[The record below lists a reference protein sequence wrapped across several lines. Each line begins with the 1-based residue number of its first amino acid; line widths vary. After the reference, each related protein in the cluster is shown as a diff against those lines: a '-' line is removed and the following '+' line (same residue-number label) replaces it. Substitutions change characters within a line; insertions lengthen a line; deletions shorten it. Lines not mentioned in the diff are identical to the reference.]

1 MQDSILMT
9 IRKLV
14 CGNPYA
20 DHFDT
25 DLLVHINACFS
36 ILNQLGVGPEN
47 GFVVTDETQ
56 SWSSYI
62 ADNYILNMV
71 KTYVTLKV
79 KKIFDPPLTSS
90 VLEAMDKDGVQLV
103 RRHTGGGAVYHAAG
117 SFPADSKIGDGVGI
131 YAVHPY
137 QKWRVHDG
145 GRPAL
150 L

>member
-56 SWSSYI
+56 SWSSYS
-62 ADNYILNMV
+62 DNDRVLNMV

-90 VLEAMDKDGVQLV
+90 VLEAMDKEISQLEWRLNV
-103 RRHTGGGAVYHAAG
+103 AVDPIKPTSTSKTTARRRSHKTN
-117 SFPADSKIGDGVGI
+117 
-131 YAVHPY
+131 
-137 QKWRVHDG
+137 
-145 GRPAL
+145 
-150 L
+150 

>member
-36 ILNQLGVGPEN
+36 ILNQLGVGPES

-90 VLEAMDKDGVQLV
+90 VLEAMDKEISQLEWRLNV
-103 RRHTGGGAVYHAAG
+103 AVDPVKPTSASKTTARRRSRKTN
-117 SFPADSKIGDGVGI
+117 
-131 YAVHPY
+131 
-137 QKWRVHDG
+137 
-145 GRPAL
+145 
-150 L
+150 

>member
-14 CGNPYA
+14 CGDPYA
-20 DHFDT
+20 NHFDT

-36 ILNQLGVGPEN
+36 ILNQLGVGPES

-56 SWSSYI
+56 SWSSYV
-62 ADNYILNMV
+62 ADNRTLNMV

-90 VLEAMDKDGVQLV
+90 VLEAMDKEISQLEWRLYV
-103 RRHTGGGAVYHAAG
+103 AVDPVKPTSALKTTARRRSHKTN
-117 SFPADSKIGDGVGI
+117 
-131 YAVHPY
+131 
-137 QKWRVHDG
+137 
-145 GRPAL
+145 
-150 L
+150 

>member
-14 CGNPYA
+14 CGDPYA

-25 DLLVHINACFS
+25 DLLVPINACFS

-90 VLEAMDKDGVQLV
+90 VLEAMDKEISQLEWRLNV
-103 RRHTGGGAVYHAAG
+103 AVDPSKPTSTSKTTARRRSRKTN
-117 SFPADSKIGDGVGI
+117 
-131 YAVHPY
+131 
-137 QKWRVHDG
+137 
-145 GRPAL
+145 
-150 L
+150 

>member
-14 CGNPYA
+14 CGDPYA

-36 ILNQLGVGPEN
+36 ILNQLGLGPEN

-62 ADNYILNMV
+62 SDNYILNMV

-79 KKIFDPPLTSS
+79 RVIFDPPLTSS
-90 VLEAMDKDGVQLV
+90 VLEAMNKEISQLEWRLNV
-103 RRHTGGGAVYHAAG
+103 AVDPVKPTSTSKTTARRRSH
-117 SFPADSKIGDGVGI
+117 K
-131 YAVHPY
+131 
-137 QKWRVHDG
+137 KN
-145 GRPAL
+145 
-150 L
+150 

>member
-1 MQDSILMT
+1 MQNIMQDSILMT

-20 DHFDT
+20 ALFDT

-90 VLEAMDKDGVQLV
+90 VLEAMDKEISQLEWRLNV
-103 RRHTGGGAVYHAAG
+103 AVDPIKPTSTSKTTARRRSHKT
-117 SFPADSKIGDGVGI
+117 K
-131 YAVHPY
+131 
-137 QKWRVHDG
+137 
-145 GRPAL
+145 
-150 L
+150 

>member
-14 CGNPYA
+14 CGDPYA

-36 ILNQLGVGPEN
+36 ILNQLGVGPES
-47 GFVVTDETQ
+47 GFIVTDETQ
-56 SWSSYI
+56 SWSSYV
-62 ADNYILNMV
+62 ADNRTLNMV

-90 VLEAMDKDGVQLV
+90 VLEAMDKEISQLEWRLNV
-103 RRHTGGGAVYHAAG
+103 AVDPVKPTSTSKTTARRRSHKTN
-117 SFPADSKIGDGVGI
+117 
-131 YAVHPY
+131 
-137 QKWRVHDG
+137 
-145 GRPAL
+145 
-150 L
+150 

>member
-14 CGNPYA
+14 CGDPYA
-20 DHFDT
+20 DHFDN

-36 ILNQLGVGPEN
+36 ILNQLGVGPES
-47 GFVVTDETQ
+47 GFVVTDDTQ

-62 ADNYILNMV
+62 ADNRILNMV

-90 VLEAMDKDGVQLV
+90 VLEAMDKEISQLEWRLNV
-103 RRHTGGGAVYHAAG
+103 AVDPVKPTSTSKTTARRRSRKTN
-117 SFPADSKIGDGVGI
+117 
-131 YAVHPY
+131 
-137 QKWRVHDG
+137 
-145 GRPAL
+145 
-150 L
+150 

>member
-71 KTYVTLKV
+71 KTYVALKV
-79 KKIFDPPLTSS
+79 KKIFDPPLTIS
-90 VLEAMDKDGVQLV
+90 VLEAMDKEISQLEWRLNV
-103 RRHTGGGAVYHAAG
+103 AVDPIKPTSTSKTTARRRSHKT
-117 SFPADSKIGDGVGI
+117 K
-131 YAVHPY
+131 
-137 QKWRVHDG
+137 
-145 GRPAL
+145 
-150 L
+150 

>member
-9 IRKLV
+9 MRKLV

-56 SWSSYI
+56 NWSSYI
-62 ADNYILNMV
+62 ADNYRLNMV

-90 VLEAMDKDGVQLV
+90 VLEAMDKEISELEWRLNV
-103 RRHTGGGAVYHAAG
+103 AVD
-117 SFPADSKIGDGVGI
+117 PAT
-131 YAVHPY
+131 
-137 QKWRVHDG
+137 
-145 GRPAL
+145 
-150 L
+150 

>member
-14 CGNPYA
+14 CGDPYA

-62 ADNYILNMV
+62 ADNRTLNMV

-90 VLEAMDKDGVQLV
+90 VLEAMDKEISQLEWRLNV
-103 RRHTGGGAVYHAAG
+103 AVDPVKPTSVSKTTARRRSHKTN
-117 SFPADSKIGDGVGI
+117 
-131 YAVHPY
+131 
-137 QKWRVHDG
+137 
-145 GRPAL
+145 
-150 L
+150 

>member
-36 ILNQLGVGPEN
+36 ILNQLGVGPES

-56 SWSSYI
+56 SWSSYV
-62 ADNYILNMV
+62 ADNRILNMV

-90 VLEAMDKDGVQLV
+90 VLEAMDKEISQLEWRLNV
-103 RRHTGGGAVYHAAG
+103 AVDPVKPASTSKTTARRRSHKTN
-117 SFPADSKIGDGVGI
+117 
-131 YAVHPY
+131 
-137 QKWRVHDG
+137 
-145 GRPAL
+145 
-150 L
+150 

>member
-71 KTYVTLKV
+71 KTYVMLKV

-90 VLEAMDKDGVQLV
+90 VLEAMDKEISQLEWRLNV
-103 RRHTGGGAVYHAAG
+103 AVDPIKPTSTSKTTARRRSRKTN
-117 SFPADSKIGDGVGI
+117 
-131 YAVHPY
+131 
-137 QKWRVHDG
+137 
-145 GRPAL
+145 
-150 L
+150 

>member
-1 MQDSILMT
+1 MQDIMQDSILMT

-36 ILNQLGVGPEN
+36 VLNQLGVGPEN

-90 VLEAMDKDGVQLV
+90 VLEAMDKEISQLEWRLNV
-103 RRHTGGGAVYHAAG
+103 AVDPSKPTSTSKTTARRRSRKTN
-117 SFPADSKIGDGVGI
+117 
-131 YAVHPY
+131 
-137 QKWRVHDG
+137 
-145 GRPAL
+145 
-150 L
+150 

>member
-90 VLEAMDKDGVQLV
+90 VLEAMDKEISQLEWRLNV
-103 RRHTGGGAVYHAAG
+103 AVDPVKPTSASKTTARRHSRKTN
-117 SFPADSKIGDGVGI
+117 
-131 YAVHPY
+131 
-137 QKWRVHDG
+137 
-145 GRPAL
+145 
-150 L
+150 

>member
-14 CGNPYA
+14 CGDPYA

-47 GFVVTDETQ
+47 GLVVTDETQ
-56 SWSSYI
+56 SWSSYS
-62 ADNYILNMV
+62 DNDRILNMV

-90 VLEAMDKDGVQLV
+90 VLEAMDKEIKELEWRLNV
-103 RRHTGGGAVYHAAG
+103 AVD
-117 SFPADSKIGDGVGI
+117 PAT
-131 YAVHPY
+131 
-137 QKWRVHDG
+137 
-145 GRPAL
+145 
-150 L
+150 

>member
-14 CGNPYA
+14 CGDPYA

-62 ADNYILNMV
+62 SDNYILNMV

-79 KKIFDPPLTSS
+79 RVIFDPPLTSS
-90 VLEAMDKDGVQLV
+90 VLEAMNKEISGDCMLPLIPLSLQAHQRLQ
-103 RRHTGGGAVYHAAG
+103 HAAVHTRKTKRGENSKWIVTLPIMG
-117 SFPADSKIGDGVGI
+117 SLA
-131 YAVHPY
+131 
-137 QKWRVHDG
+137 
-145 GRPAL
+145 
-150 L
+150 

>member
-25 DLLVHINACFS
+25 DLLVHINTCFS
-36 ILNQLGVGPEN
+36 ILHQLGVGPEN

-56 SWSSYI
+56 NWGDYT
-62 ADNYILNMV
+62 ADSTVLNMV

-90 VLEAMDKDGVQLV
+90 VLEAMDKEISQLEWRLNV
-103 RRHTGGGAVYHAAG
+103 AVDPSKPTSTSKTTARRRSRKTN
-117 SFPADSKIGDGVGI
+117 
-131 YAVHPY
+131 
-137 QKWRVHDG
+137 
-145 GRPAL
+145 
-150 L
+150 

>member
-90 VLEAMDKDGVQLV
+90 VLEAMDKEISQLEWRLNV
-103 RRHTGGGAVYHAAG
+103 AVDPVKPTSTSKTPARRRSRKTN
-117 SFPADSKIGDGVGI
+117 
-131 YAVHPY
+131 
-137 QKWRVHDG
+137 
-145 GRPAL
+145 
-150 L
+150 

>member
-14 CGNPYA
+14 CGDPYA

-79 KKIFDPPLTSS
+79 KKVFDPPSTSTS
-90 VLEAMDKDGVQLV
+90 ETTA
-103 RRHTGGGAVYHAAG
+103 RRRSRKTN
-117 SFPADSKIGDGVGI
+117 
-131 YAVHPY
+131 
-137 QKWRVHDG
+137 
-145 GRPAL
+145 
-150 L
+150 

>member
-1 MQDSILMT
+1 MQDSILVT

-14 CGNPYA
+14 CGDPYA
-20 DHFDT
+20 NHFDT

-36 ILNQLGVGPEN
+36 VLNQLGVGPEN

-90 VLEAMDKDGVQLV
+90 VLEAMDKEISQLEWRLNV
-103 RRHTGGGAVYHAAG
+103 AVDPIKPASTSKTTARRRSRKTN
-117 SFPADSKIGDGVGI
+117 
-131 YAVHPY
+131 
-137 QKWRVHDG
+137 
-145 GRPAL
+145 
-150 L
+150 

>member
-90 VLEAMDKDGVQLV
+90 VLEAMDKEISELEWRLNVAVDPIKPTSTSKTTA
-103 RRHTGGGAVYHAAG
+103 RRRSYKTN
-117 SFPADSKIGDGVGI
+117 
-131 YAVHPY
+131 
-137 QKWRVHDG
+137 
-145 GRPAL
+145 
-150 L
+150 

>member
-14 CGNPYA
+14 CGDPYA
-20 DHFDT
+20 DHFDN

-36 ILNQLGVGPEN
+36 ILNQLGVGPED
-47 GFVVTDETQ
+47 GFVVTDDTQ

-62 ADNYILNMV
+62 ADNRTLNMV

-90 VLEAMDKDGVQLV
+90 VLEAMDKEISQLEWRLNV
-103 RRHTGGGAVYHAAG
+103 AVDPVKPTSTSKTTARRRSHKTN
-117 SFPADSKIGDGVGI
+117 
-131 YAVHPY
+131 
-137 QKWRVHDG
+137 
-145 GRPAL
+145 
-150 L
+150 

>member
-62 ADNYILNMV
+62 ADNYVLNMV

-90 VLEAMDKDGVQLV
+90 VLEAMDKEISQLEWRLNV
-103 RRHTGGGAVYHAAG
+103 AVDPIKPASTSKTTARRRSHKTN
-117 SFPADSKIGDGVGI
+117 
-131 YAVHPY
+131 
-137 QKWRVHDG
+137 
-145 GRPAL
+145 
-150 L
+150 

>member
-9 IRKLV
+9 IRKLA

-90 VLEAMDKDGVQLV
+90 VLEAMDKEISQLEWRLNV
-103 RRHTGGGAVYHAAG
+103 AVDPIKPASTSKTTARRRSRKTN
-117 SFPADSKIGDGVGI
+117 
-131 YAVHPY
+131 
-137 QKWRVHDG
+137 
-145 GRPAL
+145 
-150 L
+150 

>member
-14 CGNPYA
+14 CGDPYA

-47 GFVVTDETQ
+47 GFAVTDETQ

-62 ADNYILNMV
+62 ADNRTLNMV

-90 VLEAMDKDGVQLV
+90 VLEAMDKEISQLEWRLNV
-103 RRHTGGGAVYHAAG
+103 AVDPVKPTSVSKTTARRRSHKTN
-117 SFPADSKIGDGVGI
+117 
-131 YAVHPY
+131 
-137 QKWRVHDG
+137 
-145 GRPAL
+145 
-150 L
+150 

>member
-25 DLLVHINACFS
+25 DLLIHINACFS

-56 SWSSYI
+56 SWSSYV
-62 ADNYILNMV
+62 ADNRTLNMV

-90 VLEAMDKDGVQLV
+90 VLEAMDKEISQLEWRLNV
-103 RRHTGGGAVYHAAG
+103 AVDPVKSTSTSKTTARRRSHKTN
-117 SFPADSKIGDGVGI
+117 
-131 YAVHPY
+131 
-137 QKWRVHDG
+137 
-145 GRPAL
+145 
-150 L
+150 

>member
-9 IRKLV
+9 IRKLI

-90 VLEAMDKDGVQLV
+90 VLEAMDKEISQLEWRLNV
-103 RRHTGGGAVYHAAG
+103 AVDPVKPTSTSKTTARRRSRKTN
-117 SFPADSKIGDGVGI
+117 
-131 YAVHPY
+131 
-137 QKWRVHDG
+137 
-145 GRPAL
+145 
-150 L
+150 

>member
-14 CGNPYA
+14 CGDPYA

-47 GFVVTDETQ
+47 GFIVTDETQ

-90 VLEAMDKDGVQLV
+90 VLEAMDKEISQLEWRLNV
-103 RRHTGGGAVYHAAG
+103 AVDPIKPTSTSKTTARRRSRKTN
-117 SFPADSKIGDGVGI
+117 
-131 YAVHPY
+131 
-137 QKWRVHDG
+137 
-145 GRPAL
+145 
-150 L
+150 

>member
-14 CGNPYA
+14 CGDPYA

-36 ILNQLGVGPEN
+36 IVNQLGVGPEN

-71 KTYVTLKV
+71 KTYIRLKV
-79 KKIFDPPLTSS
+79 RVIFDPPLTSS
-90 VLEAMDKDGVQLV
+90 VLDAMNKEISQLEWRLNV
-103 RRHTGGGAVYHAAG
+103 AVD
-117 SFPADSKIGDGVGI
+117 PAT
-131 YAVHPY
+131 
-137 QKWRVHDG
+137 
-145 GRPAL
+145 
-150 L
+150 

>member
-47 GFVVTDETQ
+47 GFVVTDDTQ

-71 KTYVTLKV
+71 KTYVMLKV

-90 VLEAMDKDGVQLV
+90 VLEAMDKEISQLEWRLNV
-103 RRHTGGGAVYHAAG
+103 AVDPVKPTSTSKTTARRRSHKTN
-117 SFPADSKIGDGVGI
+117 
-131 YAVHPY
+131 
-137 QKWRVHDG
+137 
-145 GRPAL
+145 
-150 L
+150 

>member
-56 SWSSYI
+56 SWSSYS
-62 ADNYILNMV
+62 DNGRILNMV

-90 VLEAMDKDGVQLV
+90 VLEAMDKEISQLEWRLNV
-103 RRHTGGGAVYHAAG
+103 AVDPVKPTSTSKTTARRRSRKTN
-117 SFPADSKIGDGVGI
+117 
-131 YAVHPY
+131 
-137 QKWRVHDG
+137 
-145 GRPAL
+145 
-150 L
+150 

>member
-56 SWSSYI
+56 SWSSYS
-62 ADNYILNMV
+62 DNDRILNMV
-71 KTYVTLKV
+71 KTYITLKV
-79 KKIFDPPLTSS
+79 RVIFDPPLTSS
-90 VLEAMDKDGVQLV
+90 VLEAMNKEISQLEWRLNV
-103 RRHTGGGAVYHAAG
+103 AVDPIKPTSTSKTTARHRSHKTN
-117 SFPADSKIGDGVGI
+117 
-131 YAVHPY
+131 
-137 QKWRVHDG
+137 
-145 GRPAL
+145 
-150 L
+150 

>member
-14 CGNPYA
+14 CGDPYA

-36 ILNQLGVGPEN
+36 ILNQLGVGPES

-56 SWSSYI
+56 NWSSYV
-62 ADNYILNMV
+62 ADNRTLNMV

-90 VLEAMDKDGVQLV
+90 VLEAIDKEISQLEWRLNV
-103 RRHTGGGAVYHAAG
+103 AVDPVKPTSVSTTTARRRSHKTN
-117 SFPADSKIGDGVGI
+117 
-131 YAVHPY
+131 
-137 QKWRVHDG
+137 
-145 GRPAL
+145 
-150 L
+150 

>member
-14 CGNPYA
+14 CGDPYA

-36 ILNQLGVGPEN
+36 ILNQLGVCPEN
-47 GFVVTDETQ
+47 GFVVADESQ
-56 SWSSYI
+56 SWSSYS
-62 ADNYILNMV
+62 DNDRILNIV

-90 VLEAMDKDGVQLV
+90 VLEAMDKEIKELEWRLNV
-103 RRHTGGGAVYHAAG
+103 AVD
-117 SFPADSKIGDGVGI
+117 PA
-131 YAVHPY
+131 
-137 QKWRVHDG
+137 R
-145 GRPAL
+145 
-150 L
+150 